1 MIRNNLRVLE
11 QKVNASDKLSD
22 AEKVDLQQY
31 ITRCYGSLTTFNILF
46 KNKEAQFPNRRS
58 GQAERLRNRTRHSV
72 TCGAKFATPR
82 SCQSVRSVIPY
93 QWMKTISLKLP
104 APLANWLAKRAN
116 ELGRSR
122 SDLVRQA
129 LEEQRQGKNSKS
141 EKSCAELMA
150 EFSGFFQGPRDL
162 STNPKYMRDFGK

>member
-1 MIRNNLRVLE
+1 MTKRTSSKPARWTGRT
-11 QKVNASDKLSD
+11 
-22 AEKVDLQQY
+22 AE
-31 ITRCYGSLTTFNILF
+31 
-46 KNKEAQFPNRRS
+46 E
-58 GQAERLRNRTRHSV
+58 RHSGISHSRKREPATV
-72 TCGAKFATPR
+72 TILPI
-82 SCQSVRSVIPY
+82 CQIGNTVST
-93 QWMKTISLKLP
+93 MKTLSLKLP

-129 LEEQRQGKNSKS
+129 LEEQRQGRNSRG

-150 EFSGFFQGPRDL
+150 EFGGFFRGPRDL

>member
-1 MIRNNLRVLE
+1 VAGFSRKKFTRPGRGGGLE
-11 QKVNASDKLSD
+11 RFFHKNRHDSEVEELHSELSH
-22 AEKVDLQQY
+22 V
-31 ITRCYGSLTTFNILF
+31 
-46 KNKEAQFPNRRS
+46 RS
-58 GQAERLRNRTRHSV
+58 GIRYASILRI
-72 TCGAKFATPR
+72 
-82 SCQSVRSVIPY
+82 CQIGNTVSM
-93 QWMKTISLKLP
+93 MKTISLKLP

-141 EKSCAELMA
+141 EKSCAELLA

>member
-1 MIRNNLRVLE
+1 MV
-11 QKVNASDKLSD
+11 
-22 AEKVDLQQY
+22 
-31 ITRCYGSLTTFNILF
+31 
-46 KNKEAQFPNRRS
+46 
-58 GQAERLRNRTRHSV
+58 
-72 TCGAKFATPR
+72 
-82 SCQSVRSVIPY
+82 
-93 QWMKTISLKLP
+93 KTMSLKLP

-129 LEEQRQGKNSKS
+129 LEEQRQGKNNKS

-150 EFSGFFQGPRDL
+150 ELGGFFRGPRDL

>member
-1 MIRNNLRVLE
+1 MERPNGWGT
-11 QKVNASDKLSD
+11 ALS
-22 AEKVDLQQY
+22 Q
-31 ITRCYGSLTTFNILF
+31 
-46 KNKEAQFPNRRS
+46 
-58 GQAERLRNRTRHSV
+58 LRNEIRHASIL
-72 TCGAKFATPR
+72 PI
-82 SCQSVRSVIPY
+82 CQTGNTVSM
-93 QWMKTISLKLP
+93 MKTISLKLP

-129 LEEQRQGKNSKS
+129 LEEQRQGKSKS

-162 STNPKYMRDFGK
+162 STNPKYMRHFGK

>member
-1 MIRNNLRVLE
+1 MPVGRRLAMEN
-11 QKVNASDKLSD
+11 SDLS
-22 AEKVDLQQY
+22 
-31 ITRCYGSLTTFNILF
+31 
-46 KNKEAQFPNRRS
+46 RRS
-58 GQAERLRNRTRHSV
+58 VTVDVMHPAERSLQPTISFPKACSPWRVAALQPKESPARATRSILLI
-72 TCGAKFATPR
+72 
-82 SCQSVRSVIPY
+82 CQIGNTVST
-93 QWMKTISLKLP
+93 MKTISLKLP

-122 SDLVRQA
+122 SDLIRQA

-162 STNPKYMRDFGK
+162 STNPKYMRNFGK

>member
-1 MIRNNLRVLE
+1 MT
-11 QKVNASDKLSD
+11 
-22 AEKVDLQQY
+22 VDLMQNVAGERQLMLQNRHDSEVEEPHPALSHLRSE
-31 ITRCYGSLTTFNILF
+31 ICHAWIL
-46 KNKEAQFPNRRS
+46 PI
-58 GQAERLRNRTRHSV
+58 
-72 TCGAKFATPR
+72 
-82 SCQSVRSVIPY
+82 CQIGNTVLM
-93 QWMKTISLKLP
+93 MKTISLKLP

-129 LEEQRQGKNSKS
+129 LEEQRQRKNSKS

-162 STNPKYMRDFGK
+162 SSNPKYMRDFGK

>member
-1 MIRNNLRVLE
+1 MDRPNGWGT
-11 QKVNASDKLSD
+11 ALS
-22 AEKVDLQQY
+22 Q
-31 ITRCYGSLTTFNILF
+31 
-46 KNKEAQFPNRRS
+46 
-58 GQAERLRNRTRHSV
+58 LRNEIRHASIL
-72 TCGAKFATPR
+72 PI
-82 SCQSVRSVIPY
+82 CQIGNTVSM
-93 QWMKTISLKLP
+93 MKTISLKLP

-129 LEEQRQGKNSKS
+129 LEEQRQGKSKS

-162 STNPKYMRDFGK
+162 STNPKYMRGFGK

>member
-1 MIRNNLRVLE
+1 MRVAQIFLKNVIRRTNETGLNRNCRVGDIE
-11 QKVNASDKLSD
+11 
-22 AEKVDLQQY
+22 
-31 ITRCYGSLTTFNILF
+31 
-46 KNKEAQFPNRRS
+46 
-58 GQAERLRNRTRHSV
+58 V
-72 TCGAKFATPR
+72 TCKSEIHHASILPM
-82 SCQSVRSVIPY
+82 CQIGNTVSM
-93 QWMKTISLKLP
+93 MKTISLKLP

-129 LEEQRQGKNSKS
+129 LEEQRQGKNSRG

-150 EFSGFFQGPRDL
+150 EFGGFFRGPRDL

>member
-1 MIRNNLRVLE
+1 MASRADFLPFASMATGHGTLLHRSSVLP
-11 QKVNASDKLSD
+11 
-22 AEKVDLQQY
+22 
-31 ITRCYGSLTTFNILF
+31 I
-46 KNKEAQFPNRRS
+46 
-58 GQAERLRNRTRHSV
+58 
-72 TCGAKFATPR
+72 
-82 SCQSVRSVIPY
+82 CQIGNTISM
-93 QWMKTISLKLP
+93 MKTISLKLP

-129 LEEQRQGKNSKS
+129 LEEQRQRKNSSS

-150 EFSGFFQGPRDL
+150 EFGGFFRGPRDL